1 MGKTLRNVPRKGTGR
16 HLAKPHVPIGPELV
30 PITFGTPEPDSV
42 TGRGDPQQRF
52 RIYRLCPCGACG
64 GTGKNPAKL
73 PATATVAE
81 HRARKPRCPECRGEG
96 SGLDLVSTA
105 ADPQGVGVAI
115 CTLAEEGEFED
126 CPIGILEDGGSWLV
140 KPWLP
145 SPRNV
150 ADAARVL
157 AKSKGEKPN
166 G

>member
-1 MGKTLRNVPRKGTGR
+1 MARALHNVPV
-16 HLAKPHVPIGPELV
+16 LAAA
-30 PITFGTPEPDSV
+30 DSDHV

-52 RIYRLCPCGACG
+52 RIYRLCPCESCEGV
-64 GTGKNPAKL
+64 GKVPQLVPGK
-73 PATATVAE
+73 
-81 HRARKPRCPECRGEG
+81 ARSLVRCPACRGEG
-96 SGLDLVSTA
+96 TTLDLVA
-105 ADPQGVGVAI
+105 NCADPQGVGVAI
-115 CTLAEEGEFED
+115 CTLAAEGEFED